1 MRFGCRY
8 SIAAAMLCLSLGIV
22 GTVTAGE
29 PYPVTAKKAVS
40 DVYHGV
46 TVTEEYRW
54 LEHAKDPEVK
64 AWADAQNAYTH
75 AYLNK
80 VTSRPAIAEYFK
92 NLYSAASSSY
102 YDLQY
107 RHGLLFAQKYQP
119 PKEQPLIVCLKSPE
133 DTTGERVVFDP
144 SRRDTTGSTSVD
156 FYVPSPDGRYLA
168 ISLSQFGSEDGAVH
182 LFDVATGEELPD
194 DVWRVNYPTGGGS
207 VAWKKDNSGF
217 YYTRYPDPGSRLEKD
232 MHFYQQ
238 VYYHALGT
246 PVEKD
251 TYVIGKEFPRIA
263 EVVLESSDD
272 GKYVLSTVLNG
283 DGGEQAHYLLNVA
296 TGRWAQ
302 LTKFE
307 DKVVGAQFGIDQ
319 ALYLLSLKDSPKGK
333 ILRMNLEATEL
344 SKSTT
349 LVPEGEG
356 SIKGFTPTA
365 SRLYVVDMVG
375 GPSRLRVF
383 GLSGKEEA
391 PVPTEP
397 VSSVG
402 TPVWLDGDAVLYGA
416 QSYVKPSAWYR
427 YDPSAGAPTK
437 TALAKKSIVNF
448 DDCEVLREF
457 ALSKD
462 GAKIPMNIVRR
473 KGTVLNGQNPTILY
487 GYGGYSISLAPG
499 YNERNRLWLDQG
511 GVYVIANLRGGGE
524 YGDDWHRQG
533 NLTKKQN
540 VFDDFAAC
548 ARWLID
554 NGYSSPEKLAIEGGS
569 NGGLLM
575 GAALTQHPELY
586 AAVVSY
592 VGIYD
597 MLRVELSPNGEFN
610 TTEFGTVKDKAQFE
624 ALLGYSPYHRVVN
637 GVKYPAVLFLA
648 GDNDGRVDP
657 ANSRKMTAR
666 LQAATGSGKPVL
678 LRTSA
683 TAGHGIGTSLSENI
697 EEDADVF
704 AFLFDQLGL
713 TYQPKK

>member
-1 MRFGCRY
+1 MWV
-8 SIAAAMLCLSLGIV
+8 ATVVL
-22 GTVTAGE
+22 GTVIALTGQVAALE
-29 PYPVTAKKAVS
+29 PYPATAKQAVS

-46 TVTEEYRW
+46 KVTEEYRW
-54 LEHAKDPEVK
+54 LENPKDPAVK

-75 AYLNK
+75 AHLDK
-80 VTSRPAIAEYFK
+80 VASRPAIAAYFK
-92 NLYSAASSSY
+92 NLYSAASSNY

-107 RHGLLFAQKYQP
+107 RHGLLFAQKSQP
-119 PKEQPLIVCLKSPE
+119 PKEQPVIVCLKSPE

-144 SRRDTTGSTSVD
+144 GTFDSTGSTSVD
-156 FYVPSPDGRYLA
+156 FYTPSSDGRYLA
-168 ISLSQFGSEDGAVH
+168 ISLSKFGSEDGTVH
-182 LFDVATGEELPD
+182 VIDVATSKELGD
-194 DVWRVNYPTGGGS
+194 RISRVNYPTGGGS

-217 YYTRYPDPGSRLEKD
+217 YYTRYPDPGSRSEKD

-246 PVEKD
+246 PVSQD
-251 TYVIGKEFPRIA
+251 RYMIGKEFPRIA
-263 EVVLESSDD
+263 EVALESSDD
-272 GKYVLSTVLNG
+272 GKYVLGTVLNG
-283 DGGEQAHYLLNVA
+283 DGGEQAHYLLTEAN
-296 TGRWAQ
+296 GKWAQ

-307 DKVVGAQFGIDQ
+307 DQVVGARFGIDQ

-333 ILRMNLEATEL
+333 ILRMNLQATEL
-344 SKSTT
+344 AKSQT
-349 LVPEGEG
+349 LVPEGAG
-356 SIKGFTPTA
+356 TIKGFTPTA
-365 SRLYVVDMVG
+365 SRLYVVEMVG

-383 GLSGKEEA
+383 GLNGREEA
-391 PVPTEP
+391 SVDVEP
-397 VSSVG
+397 ISSVG
-402 TPVWLDGDAVLYGA
+402 TPIWLDGDVVLYPA

-427 YDPSAGAPTK
+427 YDPSAGAPSK
-437 TALAKKSIVNF
+437 TALAKKSVVNF
-448 DDCEVLREF
+448 DDCEVTREI
-457 ALSKD
+457 AISKD
-462 GAKIPMNIVRR
+462 GAKIPMNIIRK

-487 GYGGYSISLAPG
+487 GYGGYSISLSPG
-499 YNERNRLWLDQG
+499 YNERNRLWYDQG

-524 YGDDWHRQG
+524 FGDEWHRQG

-554 NGYSSPEKLAIEGGS
+554 NGYTSPEKLAIEGGS

-575 GAALTQHPELY
+575 EAALTQHPEFY

-624 ALLGYSPYHRVVN
+624 ALHAYSPYHRVVD
-637 GVKYPAVLFLA
+637 GAKYPAVLFLA

-666 LQAATGSGKPVL
+666 LQAASSSGKPIF

-704 AFLFDQLGL
+704 AFLFEQLGL
-713 TYQPKK
+713 TYQPKP